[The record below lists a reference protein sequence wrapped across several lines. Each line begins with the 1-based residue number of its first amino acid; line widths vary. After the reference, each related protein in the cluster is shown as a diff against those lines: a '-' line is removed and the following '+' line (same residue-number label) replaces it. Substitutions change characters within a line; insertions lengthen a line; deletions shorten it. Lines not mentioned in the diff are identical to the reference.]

1 MSKFEIRVRLWFV
14 RQIARHMRIEDLRQV
29 LAEVKRMP
37 PGEPVRFTRRPH
49 PHAGHAGADA
59 TDKGK

>member
-14 RQIARHMRIEDLRQV
+14 RQIARHMRIEDLRQI

-49 PHAGHAGADA
+49 AERAGADA
-59 TDKGK
+59 TDNGK